1 MGIVLPCYV
10 KKSTNKGHPRGTKGA
25 RCSAH
30 ACSCD
35 LLIYMFPTRYTN
47 TSRLEAAQRESERE
61 RKLALVKLISR

>member
-30 ACSCD
+30 ACSREKVD
-35 LLIYMFPTRYTN
+35 LYVSY
-47 TSRLEAAQRESERE
+47 
-61 RKLALVKLISR
+61 